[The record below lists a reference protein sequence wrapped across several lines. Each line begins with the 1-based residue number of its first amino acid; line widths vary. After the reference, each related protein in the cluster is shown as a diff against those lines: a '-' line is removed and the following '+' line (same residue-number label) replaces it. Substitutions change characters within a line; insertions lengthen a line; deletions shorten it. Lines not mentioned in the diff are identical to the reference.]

1 MEFGRR
7 ASRSAPHCRQ
17 YAASLNRTTSSTS
30 PERESELTWKHTA
43 VQSARSCWAIAI
55 TSIERNVT
63 DKPLRRLTASTIT
76 NPAALAQDL
85 RTVRGRMRVHAGDA
99 VSEVHCVGAPVRD
112 DMGVS
117 ATPLPSDLVS
127 RPWRPLPI

>member
-1 MEFGRR
+1 ME
-7 ASRSAPHCRQ
+7 AHRSPVGKVLLGYRD
-17 YAASLNRTTSSTS
+17 
-30 PERESELTWKHTA
+30 PVE
-43 VQSARSCWAIAI
+43 
-55 TSIERNVT
+55 IERNVT

-85 RTVRGRMRVHAGDA
+85 RTVRGRMRVHAGVA